1 MKPIQFRH
9 GWVISEGLGGK
20 IASFQL
26 VSTLPVPFSSDFDTI
41 VKIAILYI
49 KDEAYSFLS
58 WLGDFRGF
66 RRGNSVFSLVF
77 ISLSNVST
85 IFIRFRYNCQDSCS
99 IHKK

>member
-26 VSTLPVPFSSDFDTI
+26 VSTLPVPFSSNFDTI

-49 KDEAYSFLS
+49 KETAYSFLS
-58 WLGDFRGF
+58 WLGDFSRFRG
-66 RRGNSVFSLVF
+66 SKQCVFCYFL
-77 ISLSNVST
+77 LVST
-85 IFIRFRYNCQDSCS
+85 IALPSFVRF
-99 IHKK
+99 

>member
-41 VKIAILYI
+41 VMLSIWKPLEIASYP
-49 KDEAYSFLS
+49 
-58 WLGDFRGF
+58 
-66 RRGNSVFSLVF
+66 
-77 ISLSNVST
+77 SNVV
-85 IFIRFRYNCQDSCS
+85 IFI
-99 IHKK
+99 

>member
-41 VKIAILYI
+41 VKIAVLYI
-49 KDEAYSFLS
+49 KNEVY
-58 WLGDFRGF
+58 
-66 RRGNSVFSLVF
+66 
-77 ISLSNVST
+77 
-85 IFIRFRYNCQDSCS
+85 
-99 IHKK
+99 